1 MPNSGCQHAG
11 PDMSNPDFQYDGP
24 DMHNPTTT
32 AAIRERDLQL
42 KGIGDE
48 TVKYGK
54 WKRKVTLHNLAKNSY
69 QSDKP
74 EEDGDWWK
82 LSGTRPNIPNA
93 PTCSL
98 PIIVVRLM
106 AYIPICIPKNNTW
119 TYPFK
124 VIEEEGF
131 LVKKQLAVWIKKWM
145 KLTHAG
151 DRNFSHLLIATPR
164 TRYTASDFENYMPI
178 QVKENYDQFIQ
189 EFIREHKGAHPSLNK
204 DHISVFFSSL
214 ICGLDLFNQEQM
226 AYHLK
231 EVHGLEHGDLILD
244 HPKTHTVETGAFSC
258 PSLHG
263 IEEMGET
270 GQAMVSEVLFHRCR
284 ASGMFSYTGDSTN
297 IVSHRAQELIL
308 GIKHASSIQ
317 FFQRFFMFLEQ
328 TLRSQG
334 LQASKAFSCDWSVIQ
349 EALAAAIGDDQA
361 VNRMILVSG
370 LGHKDFTGQPL
381 ESLFLEVERK
391 VDEYMEFQDLVRH
404 ASEMN
409 HQYLNKYTLY
419 FKYNLIIDVTI
430 NLDESFNL
438 IRTCVLKEISVIYF
452 SPMKLLSIPE
462 FTTGLISTLE
472 KKNLATDFR
481 KRIVKPKTLEK
492 GATGKK
498 KNQTAPANT
507 QNSGEEAK
515 KKQFDKEYRSKCS
528 TSTTRDENRKQELI
542 KKAKELANNQPMEI
556 KGHTV
561 VDNPSMRAV
570 IQEYS
575 EPICGACLSGNC

>member
-24 DMHNPTTT
+24 DMHNPTTP
-32 AAIRERDLQL
+32 AAARERDLQL

-48 TVKYGK
+48 TVKQGK
-54 WKRKVTLHNLAKNSY
+54 WKRKNILHKLAKNSY

-82 LSGTRPNIPNA
+82 LSGTRPDVPSA
-93 PTCSL
+93 PTCSI

-145 KLTHAG
+145 KLTHAE
-151 DRNFSHLLIATPR
+151 DRSFSHLLVATPR
-164 TRYTASDFENYMPI
+164 TRYTASDFENYMPV

-189 EFIREHKGAHPSLNK
+189 EFIREHKGANPSLNK
-204 DHISVFFSSL
+204 EHISVFFSSL
-214 ICGLDLFNQEQM
+214 ICGLDLFSQEQI
-226 AYHLK
+226 AYHYR
-231 EVHGLEHGDLILD
+231 EVHGLEQGDLTLD
-244 HPKTHTVETGAFSC
+244 RPGANMGETAFAS

-263 IEEMGET
+263 IEEMGEA

-284 ASGMFSYTGDSTN
+284 ASGMFSHANSSTI
-297 IVSHRAQELIL
+297 IVSHRAQELVL
-308 GIKHASSIQ
+308 GIKQASSMQ

-334 LQASKAFSCDWSVIQ
+334 LQASKAFSCDWTVIQ
-349 EALAAAIGDDQA
+349 EALTAAIGDDQS

-381 ESLFLEVERK
+381 ESIFLEVDEK
-391 VDEYMEFQDLVRH
+391 VDEYMGFQDLVMH

-419 FKYNLIIDVTI
+419 FKYNLIIDVTV

-438 IRTCVLKEISVIYF
+438 IRTCILKEISVIYF

-462 FTTGLISTLE
+462 FTASLIQALE
-472 KKNLATDFR
+472 KKGQATDFR
-481 KRIVKPKTLEK
+481 KRIVKQKTSEK
-492 GATGKK
+492 GAAGKK
-498 KNQTAPANT
+498 KNPI
-507 QNSGEEAK
+507 SP
-515 KKQFDKEYRSKCS
+515 
-528 TSTTRDENRKQELI
+528 TRTMSARKN
-542 KKAKELANNQPMEI
+542 AKEKQTNTEPNAVLLNI
-556 KGHTV
+556 KTK
-561 VDNPSMRAV
+561 
-570 IQEYS
+570 
-575 EPICGACLSGNC
+575 ACNSC